1 MGQRLHAIRRS
12 VDSLDGI
19 GRADHGKGRAI
30 FSIGFDVHNGN
41 RE

>member
-1 MGQRLHAIRRS
+1 MGQRLHAIGRS
-12 VDSLDGI
+12 VDSFHCI
-19 GRADHGKGRAI
+19 SRADHGKGRAI